1 MDFQSS
7 IDFLSGTKKPK
18 SEGGFDSA
26 LQFLEGLS
34 APPVAPLT
42 PQQAQTQFAQ
52 IPFQPTAQ
60 PAPQAQAPQGNVLQ
74 RAIAPAASF
83 LDVTLGG
90 VAPGIIAP
98 VTYAGSRA
106 FGATPEQATASSQAS
121 AAPFVDPFGKMLGV
135 SNLPQYKGETTRQIM
150 DFVGANMGKGA
161 AWISQQTG
169 YPAADIENM
178 MQTLTAGGGVAASR
192 ALAGRMGVSPAVTQV
207 QEQFKQ
213 AQAARGRVEPIMT
226 PEVAGAITPEAVATN
241 APEILN
247 LNKKINDSFK
257 QYEALGEKANSIDKD
272 ANYSDWL
279 KASQEQMNFFDKEL
293 SPLYEQR
300 AEIAGKGQLV
310 VSKAPG
316 IEVSYIEPTPVAPPN
331 TPFITNPLQE
341 RIAPTSTTTPRPTI
355 DNPFTEPMYAKT
367 GQLPIEE
374 QAYRAQTINELGIQ
388 RIREGTLTGDGK
400 KTADEYAT
408 SQATGPSREILN
420 NQLSDEQT
428 ALRNYAQKIIEKTG
442 GSLGLDENALYNR
455 GQAIAQP
462 FDAFKN
468 LLTEQMRNAY
478 GAAKEVAADAPAV
491 QPETF
496 QKFLNTNSNFVVN
509 DSFKSLRNGIK
520 SHLTEQGLVNKDGS
534 IKPMTVDQSEMLRQ
548 YINSNWNRDRSGIIH
563 KLTDSI
569 DNDVTKVA
577 GTDVYE
583 AARDIRT
590 KMANLLEDPVGVSKI
605 MDYDPKTPINRSTA
619 FPDIPKAVEKMTPD
633 QQAHLIKVLQDMPQE
648 LQPQAQKAIA
658 EIKSQFANNIVASGG
673 EGAWN
678 APKVTKYLK
687 DNNRVLRI
695 LTEDPEMARMLT
707 VLNDGGHFLRND
719 TQYKGAAIQT
729 ANMFDNPFIANT
741 YKGIYTGIGGGIGY
755 GIGSLLGGPT
765 IGGLTGTSIGSGA
778 GAALAVRKLQQKSSA
793 KAVKETQKSLQPI
806 QNVLKRLEKK

>member
-42 PQQAQTQFAQ
+42 PQQAQAQFAQ
-52 IPFQPTAQ
+52 IPFQPSAQ
-60 PAPQAQAPQGNVLQ
+60 PAPQPAPQGNVVQ

-213 AQAARGRVEPIMT
+213 AQAARGRVEPVMTPEMAGAVTPETVAAVT
-226 PEVAGAITPEAVATN
+226 PEVAPVVTPE
-241 APEILN
+241 
-247 LNKKINDSFK
+247 
-257 QYEALGEKANSIDKD
+257 
-272 ANYSDWL
+272 
-279 KASQEQMNFFDKEL
+279 
-293 SPLYEQR
+293 
-300 AEIAGKGQLV
+300 GQLV

-316 IEVSYIEPTPVAPPN
+316 IEVSYIKQTPDVPKD
-331 TPFITNPLQE
+331 TPFITSPLQDN
-341 RIAPTSTTTPRPTI
+341 IAPTSTTTPRPTI

-420 NQLSDEQT
+420 NQLADEQT

-491 QPETF
+491 QPETL

-633 QQAHLIKVLQDMPQE
+633 QQQHLIKVLQDMPQE